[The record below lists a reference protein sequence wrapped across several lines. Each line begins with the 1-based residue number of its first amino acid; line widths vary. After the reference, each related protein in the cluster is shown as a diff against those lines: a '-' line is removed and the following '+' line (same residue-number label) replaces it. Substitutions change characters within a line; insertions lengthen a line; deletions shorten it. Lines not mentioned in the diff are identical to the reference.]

1 MWPPTSS
8 RASPE
13 MKTSVPPTLSPTGS
27 GTATRVL
34 AALLAACSL
43 VTAWQE
49 GRNVPG
55 LDYHHFWLAID
66 AVRHRVVPDIYSPQS
81 IPTLTDRYLTKPGA
95 DASLPRRRAAAQE
108 TSQLGIVAT
117 PLLHAALAPFQRG
130 DYERDYNVFLFL
142 SLASFAVAIVLIGRA
157 LHLPLHAQL
166 LALAFA
172 CTWFGPFS
180 SDTRSANVN
189 RLQLV
194 LVALLIWLLAAD
206 ARPRRDTAAGAVLA
220 FAVLFKPNLAP
231 IAALLAAYWLLAA
244 QWRRLRWVAIG
255 AGVGGVAAW
264 AASSAFFGSPRCW
277 LDWAAKASHLSD
289 TYQPTLQA
297 GNLSL
302 SELIFTRTGHR
313 PGAWLGIVICTL
325 ALAAVAWAARG
336 DALRPPPR
344 DHTPPEF
351 ILIAVGASLWL
362 LVAQLA
368 WFHYCI
374 LVLPLILWTLR
385 PLPAGDSPLQIRV
398 WFQRVLGAV
407 ALVLFNTYVMS
418 YVFAPSL
425 WTFDLLSNLA
435 IAALIAV
442 ALAEL
447 VRSGVPHGGA
457 DRTVTAGAE
466 R

>member
-1 MWPPTSS
+1 
-8 RASPE
+8 
-13 MKTSVPPTLSPTGS
+13 MKTSSPSPLSPTHTGP
-27 GTATRVL
+27 ATLVL

-81 IPTLTDRYLTKPGA
+81 IPTLTDRYLTQPA
-95 DASLPRRRAAAQE
+95 SDASSSRRRAAAQE
-108 TSQLGIVAT
+108 TSQLGIVGT
-117 PLLHAALAPFQRG
+117 PLLHACLAPFQRG
-130 DYERDYNVFLFL
+130 DYERDYNVFLFI
-142 SLASFAVAIVLIGRA
+142 SLASFTVAVALIGRA
-157 LHLPLHAQL
+157 LHLPLHVQL

-189 RLQLV
+189 RLQLA

-206 ARPRRDTAAGAVLA
+206 ATPRRDAAAGAVLA
-220 FAVLFKPNLAP
+220 FGVLFKPNLAP
-231 IAALLAAYWLLAA
+231 IAASLAVYWAVAA
-244 QWRRLRWVAIG
+244 QWPRLRWVATG
-255 AGVGGVAAW
+255 AGLGGLVAW
-264 AASSAFFGSPRCW
+264 SVSSAFFGTPRCW
-277 LDWAAKASHLSD
+277 LDWAAMASKLSD

-313 PGAWLGIVICTL
+313 PGAWLGIAICTL
-325 ALAAVAWAARG
+325 ALAAVVWAARR
-336 DALRPPPR
+336 DALVPPPR
-344 DHTPPEF
+344 DRPPPEF

-362 LVAQLA
+362 LVARLA

-385 PLPAGDSPLQIRV
+385 PLPAGGSSRIHAALQRS
-398 WFQRVLGAV
+398 LGVV
-407 ALVLFNTYVMS
+407 ALMFFNTYIMS

-425 WTFDLLSNLA
+425 WTFDMLINVA
-435 IAALIAV
+435 IAALIAI

-447 VRSGVPHGGA
+447 VRPAAPDGPIASA
-457 DRTVTAGAE
+457 A
-466 R
+466 